1 MKYIWLFAL
10 LVLPATVSAEQK
22 PVPVAV
28 RAGSCGGILG
38 CTGYMVKNDGT
49 ISSYKFGN
57 VTKLLCKNE
66 PLPLNLN

>member
-28 RAGSCGGILG
+28 RAGSCGGIL
-38 CTGYMVKNDGT
+38 
-49 ISSYKFGN
+49 
-57 VTKLLCKNE
+57 
-66 PLPLNLN
+66 